1 MPPFFA
7 FREKVRPLFTGRAR
21 VEKLAW
27 AMQVHRG
34 RQGEGETF
42 IYGHSPGRETGLG
55 HAGSDALQGEAG
67 LGHAGSDALQGFSR
81 VTGYTDQIDI
91 YSGWL

>member
-7 FREKVRPLFTGRAR
+7 FREKVRPLFTGIAR

-34 RQGEGETF
+34 RQE
-42 IYGHSPGRETGLG
+42 
-55 HAGSDALQGEAG
+55 AGSDA
-67 LGHAGSDALQGFSR
+67 D
-81 VTGYTDQIDI
+81 YI
-91 YSGWL
+91 YII